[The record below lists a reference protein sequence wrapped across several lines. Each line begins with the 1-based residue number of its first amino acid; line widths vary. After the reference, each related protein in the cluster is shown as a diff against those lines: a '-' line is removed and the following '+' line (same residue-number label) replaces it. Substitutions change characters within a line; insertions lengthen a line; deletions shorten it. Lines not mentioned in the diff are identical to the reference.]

1 MTNQTLTIIQE
12 DGTNFVISS
21 NEKITVLNFLPG
33 SPFFNAEYEK
43 LTGRHGEI
51 DLGGSFDARDGIK
64 SMFLI
69 EPNGIDDFYKV
80 RNKLFRLFAS
90 RTPFYIVTSREPEK
104 RWKVRVANKY
114 EVEPQANGNYGL
126 IEIQFKSAYTFSQ
139 STYTTMERMP
149 ASYLRT
155 TATFSIEN
163 KGDEVIDPREVE
175 LLITF
180 KGVSENIKIKNKT
193 TGEEWIYKGKTT
205 ANEIIR
211 IDRVRSTKNG
221 LSIVRDTNKKA
232 ISLGM
237 GINDFEITGAIG
249 AFSISFDFRFQYV

>member
-12 DGTNFVISS
+12 DGTSFVISS

-33 SPFFNAEYEK
+33 SPFFNAEYGK

-64 SMFLI
+64 SVFLI

-80 RNKLFRLFAS
+80 RNKFFRLFAS

-126 IEIQFKSAYTFSQ
+126 IEVQFKSAGAFAESAQLTLEKMKTEYT
-139 STYTTMERMP
+139 
-149 ASYLRT
+149 RT
-155 TATFSIEN
+155 TATFSIDN
-163 KGDEVIDPREVE
+163 KGDVEIDPRQMP
-175 LLITF
+175 LRITY
-180 KGVSENIKIKNKT
+180 KGASENLKIKNKT
-193 TGEEWIYKGKTT
+193 TKEEWIYTGTT
-205 ANEIIR
+205 TDKDTIV
-211 IDRVRSTKNG
+211 IDQVRSTKNS
-221 LSIVRDTNKKA
+221 LSIVRDTNKKV
-232 ISLGM
+232 ISLKDGT
-237 GINDFEITGAIG
+237 NEFEITGAKG
-249 AFSISFDFRFQYV
+249 AFSISFDFRFRYL